1 MMRLMRSLTILA
13 GAAAFAFVLPAPGAV
28 RAQDITPTFT
38 ETENGFIYE
47 VTGIEAVA
55 AITVYDARVAD
66 AQALLSQQAVGN
78 VLEQTDV
85 TSRTVFESSGS
96 GNTGMLSINQASG
109 DLNNQAIV
117 RAIAFVGGDDGVL
130 QLASAYAAME
140 LTGNTVTASGPR
152 ETRIEDSFHGTVGI
166 VGINQSAGNLNQE
179 GIVLALTMGT
189 TLTPGIDF
197 VVMLGDSEL
206 GGVGGVYDNT
216 LVEDLESPRSDV
228 LVNSFGGFTG
238 VAQVNQS
245 SGDLNRIGN
254 VLGVSISVV
263 NIP

>member
-1 MMRLMRSLTILA
+1 MKRLMRSLTILA

-28 RAQDITPTFT
+28 RAQDIIATVT
-38 ETENGFIYE
+38 ETEDGFIYE

-96 GNTGMLSINQASG
+96 GNTGILSINQASG

-152 ETRIEDSFHGTVGI
+152 ETRIEDSFHGTAGI
-166 VGINQSAGNLNQE
+166 LAINQSAGNLNQQ
-179 GIVLALTMGT
+179 GAMLALTMGT
-189 TLTPGIDF
+189 ALGPGIEI
-197 VVMLGDSEL
+197 LGDSTL
-206 GGVGGVYDNT
+206 RAIGGVDDNT

-228 LVNSFGGFTG
+228 LLNVFGGFTG
-238 VAQVNQS
+238 LAQVNQS

-254 VLGVSISVV
+254 VLGVSVSVV
-263 NIP
+263 TIP

>member
-1 MMRLMRSLTILA
+1 MKRLMRSLTILA
-13 GAAAFAFVLPAPGAV
+13 GAAAFAFLLAGAG
-28 RAQDITPTFT
+28 RGGDITPTFT
-38 ETENGFIYE
+38 ATEDGFIYE

-55 AITVYDARVAD
+55 AVVAHQHGGIAD
-66 AQALLSQQAVGN
+66 AQALLLQQTVGN

-85 TSRTVFESSGS
+85 TSRTVFESSGT
-96 GNTGMLSINQASG
+96 GNTGILSINQASG

-117 RAIAFVGGDDGVL
+117 RAIAFVGGDAAL
-130 QLASAYAAME
+130 QIASAHAAME

-152 ETRIEDSFHGTVGI
+152 ETRIEDSFHGAAGI
-166 VGINQSAGNLNQE
+166 LAINQSAGNLNQQ
-179 GIVLALTMGT
+179 GDVLALTMGT
-189 TLTPGIDF
+189 TLGSDILM
-197 VVMLGDSEL
+197 VGDSAL
-206 GGVGGVYDNT
+206 AAIGGPDDNT

-238 VAQVNQS
+238 LAQVNQS

-254 VLGVSISVV
+254 VLGVSVSVV